1 MSGLQQHLRYYK
13 SKKLVRTDWNDSV
26 ENSTSGSK
34 NFNQTEWNNWLSFI
48 STFFTYNAISSI
60 RDNNSS
66 IDKSRPYVVV
76 YINEKPIIGLLD
88 SGSSTTILGNGSHEH
103 LLKAGFKLEACDKV
117 QFVAAGGDRLNSI
130 GVLRLP
136 IKFQNR
142 NHTLKVY
149 VVPNVKHS
157 LILGM
162 DFWRFFGLFPKY
174 LDRIAYYRDS
184 DEILTADLEN
194 CKSQGQNLF
203 SYDHLSGDQKS
214 MADSIIAQFRAISYE
229 ERGLG
234 RTHLITHSIDTG
246 DATPIRQRYYRMS
259 PEKQRILVEQL
270 DEMLKEDVVEPCESP
285 WSSPVLLTPKKNGEL
300 RFCLDSRKL
309 NAITKKDAYSLP
321 YISEILD
328 NLRDARYLSSLDL
341 SKSFWQI
348 LIQEE
353 DRQKTAFY
361 IPSRGTF
368 QFKSMPFGLTNA
380 PATQQ
385 RLVDALFYGPEFEH
399 RVFVFVDDII
409 IVSNNFEQH
418 MSLLTRVLEKLTT
431 AKLTINFKKSQFFRT
446 QLKYLGYIV
455 DSNGLQADPEKV
467 ESILN
472 YPTPTNRKEVRRF
485 LGTAS
490 WYRRFIPNFSALAT
504 PLNKLTS
511 QRKNAPPFEWL
522 SEADNAFHKLKS
534 CLLSA
539 PILSC
544 PDYSKPFEVQT
555 DASDYGIGA
564 VLTQNLDGDERVI
577 AYMSKSLSQQERNY
591 SATEREALAVLSAIE
606 HWRCYLDNGLKF
618 TIYTDHSSLKW
629 FLNINN
635 PTGRLA
641 RWGVRLSA
649 YNFEIKHRKGSEN
662 VVPDSLSRSVP
673 VAAITPTSKTITLQ
687 TNDPWFL
694 NLFNGCQNSPTSFL
708 NYRVEN
714 GQLFR
719 YMKSLNPLTREFE
732 WKEVI
737 PLEHRQEIISQ
748 NHSEPTSGH
757 LGIFK
762 THKRLSLKYFWPGMH
777 QDVTDFVARC
787 DICISHK
794 HPNHSTLGTMGRP
807 KDCSRPFQM
816 ISVDLVGPLP
826 ITRKQNT
833 FLFVVTCCFSKYCL
847 IYSIRRATADII
859 SRILEEN
866 IFLVHGIPSTIL
878 MDNGKQF
885 TSNTMRNLLS
895 KYNIPNIYY
904 TPYYTPQINTVE
916 RYNKTIITA
925 VSTFIDSDHRTWDVN
940 IPKIQFALN
949 SAVNEVTGFTPSFLV
964 FGRELVS
971 CGSHYIDPDLEGN
984 IVFTPRDSYAENLGA
999 LQKIFDQ
1006 VQLALIK
1013 SHSRN
1018 CTNYNLRRKN
1028 VEFNVGDV
1036 IWKRTFYQSD
1046 KDNRFCKK
1054 LAPKFVKCR
1063 IIGKKS
1069 KLVYELE
1076 DMAGHR
1082 LGTWHIKDF
1091 KLT

>member
-1 MSGLQQHLRYYK
+1 MR
-13 SKKLVRTDWNDSV
+13 DWNNSV
-26 ENSTSGSK
+26 DRSNSVNN
-34 NFNQTEWNNWLSFI
+34 NFNLNEWNNWLSFL
-48 STFFTYNAISSI
+48 STFFTYNAVSSI
-60 RDNNSS
+60 RNNDSN
-66 IDKSRPYVVV
+66 IDKSRPYIQVN
-76 YINEKPIIGLLD
+76 INDQHVIGLLD

-103 LLKAGFKLEACDKV
+103 LLRAGFKLETYDKV
-117 QFVAAGGDRLNSI
+117 EFIAAGGDKLDSI
-130 GVLRLP
+130 GTLNLP
-136 IKFQNR
+136 IQFQNQK
-142 NHTLKVY
+142 HTLNVY

-162 DFWRFFGLFPKY
+162 DFWRIFGLFPKY

-184 DEILTADLEN
+184 DEIFTTDFQKLQPQ
-194 CKSQGQNLF
+194 SQNLC
-203 SYDHLSGDQKS
+203 SYDHLTSGEKTKADQ
-214 MADSIIAQFRAISYE
+214 IITQFHSISYE

-234 RTHLITHSIDTG
+234 RTHLITHPIDTG
-246 DATPIRQRYYRMS
+246 DAAPIRQRYYRMS
-259 PEKQRILVEQL
+259 PEKQRILVQQL

-309 NAITKKDAYSLP
+309 NSVTKKDAYSLP

-353 DRQKTAFY
+353 DRQKTSFY
-361 IPSRGTF
+361 IPTRGTF

-399 RVFVFVDDII
+399 RVFVFVDDVI

-418 MSLLTRVLEKLTT
+418 LSLLTRVLEKLRM

-455 DSNGLQADPEKV
+455 DSNGLQVDPEKV
-467 ESILN
+467 ESISN

-490 WYRRFIPNFSALAT
+490 WYRRFIPNFSNLAT

-511 QRKNAPPFEWL
+511 QRKNSPPFVW
-522 SEADNAFHKLKS
+522 SPEADEAFHKLKT

-544 PDYSKPFEVQT
+544 PDYSKPFEVHT

-564 VLTQNLDGDERVI
+564 VLTQTLDGDERVI
-577 AYMSKSLSQQERNY
+577 AYMSKSLSKQERNY

-606 HWRCYLDNGLKF
+606 HWRCYLENGLTF
-618 TIYTDHSSLKW
+618 TVYTDHSSLKW

-673 VAAITPTSKTITLQ
+673 VAAIDPGPNTPTLQ
-687 TNDPWFL
+687 TKDLWYL
-694 NLFNGCQNSPTSFL
+694 NVFDGCQKSPTSFL

-714 GQLFR
+714 GKLFR
-719 YMKSLNPLTREFE
+719 YMKSINPLTREFE

-737 PLEHRQEIISQ
+737 PLENRFDLISK

-762 THKRLSLKYFWPGMH
+762 THKRLSLKYFWPSMH
-777 QDVTDFVARC
+777 HDVTDYVTSC
-787 DICISHK
+787 DICLSHK

-826 ITRKQNT
+826 VTRKQNT

-847 IYSIRRATADII
+847 IYPIRRATTDII

-866 IFLVHGIPSTIL
+866 VFLVHGIPSTVL

-885 TSNTMRNLLS
+885 TSNTMRNLLAT
-895 KYNIPNIYY
+895 YNIPNIYY
-904 TPYYTPQINTVE
+904 TPFYTPQVNTVE

-925 VSTFIDSDHRTWDVN
+925 VSTFIENDHRTWDTN
-940 IPKIQFALN
+940 ISKIQFALN
-949 SAVNEVTGFTPSFLV
+949 SAVNDVTGYTPSFLV

-971 CGSHYIDPDLEGN
+971 CGSHYIDPDLQDN
-984 IVFTPRDSYAENLGA
+984 IVFAPRDSYAENLGA
-999 LQKIFDQ
+999 LQKIFDK

-1013 SHSRN
+1013 AHSRN
-1018 CTNYNLRRKN
+1018 STNYNLRRKN

-1046 KDNRFCKK
+1046 KDKRFCKK

-1063 IIGKKS
+1063 ILGKKS

-1076 DMAGHR
+1076 DMAGHN
-1082 LGTWHIKDF
+1082 LGTWHVKDF